1 MAKQISLSDQWSVP
15 RARRDFYLV
24 VRPHIVTIG
33 YRCRPTGMSGRNPF
47 YAFGTGDTAE
57 KVGDEDLVQSIW
69 EVFGKDA
76 WVGLDLDRVIVIKLK
91 DGLISDPRV
100 TGMSDTELTKSFMV
114 LLLPM
119 SIPSRYCNT

>member
-1 MAKQISLSDQWSVP
+1 MT
-15 RARRDFYLV
+15 F
-24 VRPHIVTIG
+24 G
-33 YRCRPTGMSGRNPF
+33 YRYQPIGMSGRNPF
-47 YAFGTGDTAE
+47 YAFSTGDTAE
-57 KVGDEDLVQSIW
+57 KVCDEDLVQCIW

-114 LLLPM
+114 LLLPI